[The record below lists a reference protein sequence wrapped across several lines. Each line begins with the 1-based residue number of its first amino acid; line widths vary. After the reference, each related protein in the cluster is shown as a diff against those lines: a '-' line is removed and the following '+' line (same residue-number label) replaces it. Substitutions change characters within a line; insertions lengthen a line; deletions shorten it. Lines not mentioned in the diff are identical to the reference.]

1 MNKLIIVWAFLTAIL
16 IGCGPTPVKESGFRL
31 PEGAKFSKPIVTVNL
46 TQKLT
51 VDGYPDQAAF
61 SRLLQE
67 KTEDAFKEHGL
78 LADSD
83 SGNPLGVNIE
93 VNYQRRFA
101 GEDSP
106 IPSKSVMA
114 PLIEYSI
121 VILDKGVEVYREE
134 NSNITVNKGF
144 GANLVTTFTMGLG
157 KTAKDEEEDLQTLA
171 KGFALDVKRLQ

>member
-1 MNKLIIVWAFLTAIL
+1 MNKLVVIWTFLTAIL
-16 IGCGPTPVKESGFRL
+16 MGCGSTSVKENGFRL
-31 PEGAKFSKPIVTVNL
+31 AEGAKFSKPVVTVNL

-51 VDGYPDQAAF
+51 VDGYPDQPAF

-67 KTEDAFKEHGL
+67 KTENAFKEHGL
-78 LADSD
+78 LAHSD
-83 SGNPLGVNIE
+83 SNNPLDVNIE

-114 PLIEYSI
+114 PLIEYNI
-121 VILDKGVEVYREE
+121 VILDKGVEVYREN
-134 NSNITVNKGF
+134 NSNITVSKGF